1 MFNCQ
6 HCKRTGT
13 SLLLRTNDS
22 YHVLFA
28 IKACDLSVSH
38 STMGTG
44 LHAHVGDW
52 ELWGSFPQLPCA
64 HKSHT
69 VLLPK
74 LSPSCGDGAVHL
86 RQQNASEISR
96 VCLYCCIQSKTWFN
110 SVVPGHAEPHYY
122 CSGSGLYQQQ
132 HSEA

>member
-38 STMGTG
+38 STMRTG
-44 LHAHVGDW
+44 LHAHVGEWD
-52 ELWGSFPQLPCA
+52 LWGSFLQLPCA

-74 LSPSCGDGAVHL
+74 LQG
-86 RQQNASEISR
+86 
-96 VCLYCCIQSKTWFN
+96 
-110 SVVPGHAEPHYY
+110 
-122 CSGSGLYQQQ
+122 QQ
-132 HSEA
+132 HPGSAPASSSQQLRFPPVSSISAISSLDSSRELLHTCTALVHALSYALQLSIHQ